1 MLKQVLLF
9 WLSTRELPTEAK
21 AVGAFLIWS
30 ADERSW
36 RVNGLPVRKVADF
49 TGRPAGR
56 VETMI
61 DCLKEHYVIAH
72 GEVRANTINCQ
83 LDALHMARSCGI
95 RLAEAGYRTDSEIVW
110 HHVDARSP
118 ELEARMQTVIPFPL
132 RP

>member
-9 WLSTRELPTEAK
+9 WLSTRNLPTEAK

-36 RVNGLPVRKVADF
+36 RVNRLPVRTVADF
-49 TGRPAGR
+49 AGCPAAT

-61 DCLKEHYVIAH
+61 DCLKEHFVVAH
-72 GEVRANTINCQ
+72 GEVRDNTINCQ

-95 RLAEAGYRTDSEIVW
+95 RLAEAGYRADSEIVAD
-110 HHVDARSP
+110 HLDACSP
-118 ELEARMQTVIPFPL
+118 GIEARLQTVIPFPV